1 MTTAPS
7 RDVRAPFAPGSRS
20 RPGSRPGPRPA
31 RAVAA
36 AAVALAALLAGA
48 PARSADL
55 RFGYIDSSRIF
66 QEYSVAKEAQLRFD
80 RQVQSWQEE
89 AAEKQRAVDKLR
101 AEVRDQSPIL
111 SSVKRAEREEALQKA
126 IGDYETFIQ
135 EVWGPQGRAARE
147 NETSTQE
154 IVRQVREVVD
164 KLATDKGLSL
174 VLDAASGIVL
184 FADKSFDLTAEVLA
198 ELNTRAATGTAR

>member
-1 MTTAPS
+1 MIRRPS
-7 RDVRAPFAPGSRS
+7 RPSGAAPTLRLAATATIALLLAAA
-20 RPGSRPGPRPA
+20 PA
-31 RAVAA
+31 RA
-36 AAVALAALLAGA
+36 
-48 PARSADL
+48 ADL

-111 SSVKRAEREEALQKA
+111 SSAKRQEMEEALQKA
-126 IGDYETFIQ
+126 ISEYETFIQ

-147 NETSTQE
+147 NDTSTQE

-164 KLATDKGLSL
+164 KLANDKGLSL

-184 FADKSFDLTAEVLA
+184 FADKSFDLTAEVLT
-198 ELNTRAATGTAR
+198 ELNTRATSGTAR

>member
-1 MTTAPS
+1 MTTAPT
-7 RDVRAPFAPGSRS
+7 RAGAGR
-20 RPGSRPGPRPA
+20 A
-31 RAVAA
+31 RGLRLAA
-36 AAVALAALLAGA
+36 AAVAAAWLAAA
-48 PARSADL
+48 PAAVSAATDL

-89 AAEKQRAVDKLR
+89 AAEKQRAVEKLR

-126 IGDYETFIQ
+126 IGEYETFIQ

-164 KLATDKGLSL
+164 KLATGKGLSL

-198 ELNTRAATGTAR
+198 ELNTRAATGAAR